1 MNEDV
6 ADGVLL
12 DVRAVGM
19 ADLLLLDEGSSALDK
34 ALERLLTSSAD
45 GCYNSFNSNI

>member
-12 DVRAVGM
+12 DVRDISM
-19 ADLLLLDEGSSALDK
+19 ADLLPDDGSSALDK
-34 ALERLLTSSAD
+34 ALERLLTSSVD
-45 GCYNSFNSNI
+45 GCYNSFSSKI